1 MPVLEFTKQALSGLR
16 PEHTDHKKSGNG
28 SKDPKLYESWP
39 ETFPDGW
46 TVFLVLRHRSL
57 NFRN

>member
-1 MPVLEFTKQALSGLR
+1 MPVLEFSKQALSGLR
-16 PEHTDHKKSGNG
+16 SEHTDHEKSGNR
-28 SKDPKLYESWP
+28 SEDPKLYESWP
-39 ETFPDGW
+39 EAFADCW